1 MGRRD
6 SLLRFTHARN
16 LVADCAQAETTVGRR
31 DSLAPLTSGLT
42 HTPVYTTQKLKF
54 SFSAQMIAES
64 KPVKTD
70 KPYRDMVRKSWLVLA
85 DEGWVEKPNF
95 SF

>member
-1 MGRRD
+1 
-6 SLLRFTHARN
+6 
-16 LVADCAQAETTVGRR
+16 
-31 DSLAPLTSGLT
+31 
-42 HTPVYTTQKLKF
+42 
-54 SFSAQMIAES
+54 MIAES

-85 DEGWVEKPNF
+85 GEGWVEKLNF